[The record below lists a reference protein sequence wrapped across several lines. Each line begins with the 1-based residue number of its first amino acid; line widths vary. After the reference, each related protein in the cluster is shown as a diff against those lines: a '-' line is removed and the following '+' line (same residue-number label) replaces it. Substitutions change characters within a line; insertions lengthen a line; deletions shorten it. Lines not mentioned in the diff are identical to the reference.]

1 MQAFIV
7 TIIVG
12 LVCIAIGVSNR
23 KGNIHSLHSY
33 HRSRVKEEDR
43 IPFGKQV
50 GLGMIVVGIGIVIY
64 GALSLVSLKMDN
76 TVYMLI
82 GTAIMIA
89 GLVTGLGIAF
99 AAMKKYN
106 GGIF

>member
-12 LVCIAIGVSNR
+12 LVCIAIGISNR

-50 GLGMIVVGIGIVIY
+50 GLGMIVVGLGIMAY
-64 GALSLVSLKMDN
+64 GALSLVSLKTGN
-76 TVYMLI
+76 NAYMLI
-82 GTAIMIA
+82 GTGVMIV
-89 GLVTGLGIAF
+89 GLVVGLGIAF

>member
-7 TIIVG
+7 AIIVG
-12 LVCIAIGVSNR
+12 FVCMAIGISNR
-23 KGNIHSLHSY
+23 KGNINSLHSY

-50 GLGMIVVGIGIVIY
+50 GLGMIVVGIGIAIY
-64 GALSLVSLKMDN
+64 GALSLVSLNVDN
-76 TVYMLI
+76 TICMLI
-82 GTAIMIA
+82 GTGIMIA

>member
-12 LVCIAIGVSNR
+12 LVCIAIGISNR

-50 GLGMIVVGIGIVIY
+50 GLGMIVVGIGIVVY
-64 GALSLVSLKMDN
+64 GALSLVSLNMDN
-76 TVYMLI
+76 TICMLI
-82 GTAIMIA
+82 GTGVMIV
-89 GLVTGLGIAF
+89 GLIAGLGIAF

>member
-1 MQAFIV
+1 MQACIV

-12 LVCIAIGVSNR
+12 LVCIAIGISNR

-50 GLGMIVVGIGIVIY
+50 GLGMIVVGIGIVVY
-64 GALSLVSLKMDN
+64 GALSLVSLNMDN
-76 TVYMLI
+76 TICMLI
-82 GTAIMIA
+82 GTGVMIV
-89 GLVTGLGIAF
+89 GLIAGLGIAF